1 MQYRDLSGKKFGR
14 LTVIKYDH
22 SDKNRNAC
30 FECVCDCGNHC
41 RFVDQ
46 KTQVRNRT
54 NTVFITHNGETK
66 ALIEWCEKYG
76 IKYKLAH
83 ERYLKG
89 FPFEKIFYKGNL
101 RKHIGTEC

>member
-1 MQYRDLSGKKFGR
+1 MNGINNLKIFYNWAIKNGYEEN
-14 LTVIKYDH
+14 LTIDRIDVDGDYCPE
-22 SDKNRNAC
+22 N
-30 FECVCDCGNHC
+30 C